1 MSAPPFTTPSAASP
15 SGFACIAAAWQAH
28 HAELLGYLTQRLLD
42 AATADD
48 VLHDVF
54 VKAMRQGQGF
64 CELVNPRAWLFQVA
78 RNTLV
83 DRARAARPSEPLPD
97 GADELAAPEPQTLAP
112 VDDLAT
118 CVSRC
123 LGELTDEDAAI
134 LRACDLDGQ
143 TTRAFADTHQLTL
156 AAAKSRLLRARQR
169 LRTQL
174 TTACQVRFGDD
185 GSVDSHVARDG
196 L

>member
-1 MSAPPFTTPSAASP
+1 MSASTSTKTSTANGSD
-15 SGFACIAAAWQAH
+15 FACIAAAWQAH
-28 HAELLGYLTQRLLD
+28 HAELLGYLTHRLSD
-42 AATADD
+42 AAIADD
-48 VLHDVF
+48 MLHDVF

-64 CELVNPRAWLFQVA
+64 CVLDNPRAWLFQVA
-78 RNTLV
+78 RNALV
-83 DRARAARPSEPLPD
+83 DRTRAAHPAEPLPD
-97 GADELAAPEPQTLAP
+97 GADELAAPEPQTPAP
-112 VDDLAT
+112 VDDLAN

-143 TTRAFADTHQLTL
+143 TTRAFADTHELTL

-169 LRTQL
+169 LRAQL
-174 TTACQVRFGDD
+174 ITVCQVRFGDNGNVD
-185 GSVDSHVARDG
+185 GHLPRGG